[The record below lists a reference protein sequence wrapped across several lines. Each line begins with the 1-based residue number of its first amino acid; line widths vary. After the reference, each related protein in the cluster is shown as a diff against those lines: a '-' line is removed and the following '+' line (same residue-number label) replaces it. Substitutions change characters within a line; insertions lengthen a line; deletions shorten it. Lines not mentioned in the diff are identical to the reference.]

1 MLLVLVVG
9 IIIVKINEPPK
20 VFSTESISELESTQE
35 ESGVESMQEVS
46 YIETSSVESTVQ
58 EKSSQEFI
66 EEIVSST
73 PEVSVISPVIST
85 PEVEEL
91 YIVDD
96 DYSVPEKASSFKSY
110 MDYRCITDKR
120 SKAYQVANSATKLD
134 NGLLVVDNEYYCVA
148 MGTYYGQVGDKF
160 YIETN
165 EGNSWKIILCDIKAN
180 SHTDSTNRY
189 TIANGCMMEFV
200 VDTRL
205 IPSSVKSSGTV
216 NGLGF
221 SGKITL
227 VRKIG

>member
-1 MLLVLVVG
+1 MLVVG

-20 VFSTESISELESTQE
+20 VFSTEGVSELESTQE
-35 ESGVESMQEVS
+35 ESSIESTQEILNV
-46 YIETSSVESTVQ
+46 ETSSVESVIQ
-58 EKSSQEFI
+58 EESSQEFI
-66 EEIVSST
+66 EEAVSST
-73 PEVSVISPVIST
+73 SEVSIITSVTST

-134 NGLLVVDNEYYCVA
+134 NGLLVVDSEYYCVA

-160 YIETN
+160 YIETD

-189 TIANGCMMEFV
+189 TVANGCMMEFV

-205 IPSSVKSSGTV
+205 MPSSIKMSGTV